1 MPLPPPPPLWETS
14 NLVLMPLLPLP
25 LLHLR
30 LQAAGNCD
38 EPVLSWPAMVPR
50 SGKKTSNPTFAQDY
64 HTQKNVYWVVNRRA
78 LHTLWVLSTSKLRPG
93 TLTPSLVLPI
103 EQASDWT
110 DMKKQLVKLGLPE
123 AERAAIEA
131 NLAERFATPQRRR
144 RLAERKPLRP
154 IYTYHCRAIKHS
166 SGGSSA
172 DKREKKQRRARRP
185 KAAEKNVTRRCQ

>member
-1 MPLPPPPPLWETS
+1 
-14 NLVLMPLLPLP
+14 MPLLPLP

-144 RLAERKPLRP
+144 RLAERKPFEAHLHVPLPCHQALER
-154 IYTYHCRAIKHS
+154 RQ
-166 SGGSSA
+166 
-172 DKREKKQRRARRP
+172 QRGQ
-185 KAAEKNVTRRCQ
+185 T